1 MSDYLYHHFHVLFE
15 LLRAYV
21 RRLSFLEKDRFVH
34 LLGEEA
40 RAILEQGDERERE
53 RERGE
58 GVLTCVHI
66 RTYVKN
72 VLFELIDGHF
82 MCGCRNLKFYRARCR
97 MRATEPRKEECA
109 ISRHDFPLVRCT
121 SEIQMHEAGEAGVHR
136 ETVFGG

>member
-1 MSDYLYHHFHVLFE
+1 MFVAFPFWKKTGSRISWGARYLNK
-15 LLRAYV
+15 AT
-21 RRLSFLEKDRFVH
+21 
-34 LLGEEA
+34 
-40 RAILEQGDERERE
+40 RE

-109 ISRHDFPLVRCT
+109 ISRHDFH
-121 SEIQMHEAGEAGVHR
+121 SEIQMHEAGEACVHR
-136 ETVFGG
+136 ETVCSVADYIVCDVKLMYFI